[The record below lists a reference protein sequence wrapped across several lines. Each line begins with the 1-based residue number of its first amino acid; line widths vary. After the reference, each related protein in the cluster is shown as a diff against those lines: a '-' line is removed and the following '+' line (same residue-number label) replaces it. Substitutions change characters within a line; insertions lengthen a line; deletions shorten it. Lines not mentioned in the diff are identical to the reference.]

1 MTDKELV
8 GALWAT
14 PADFLNKGVQT
25 ISPRK
30 ISLLDLKLASTW
42 ETNVSYRSFFLTTTA
57 LISGLGLSTASFAAD
72 LYVEGEPAIPT
83 VLPAVSG
90 VNGKISVEG
99 GLFDEEGFGA
109 LSGSISLPLG
119 HRFGVQID
127 GSVGTLDEEFFGSA
141 GGHLFWR
148 DPSYGLLGVYGSFTA
163 IDGIDGEVSRIG
175 VEAEY
180 YWNQI
185 TLKGVAGAEFIDVG
199 APANYDETNFFA
211 FSDLSYYAI
220 DDLELSVGHR
230 YTGEK
235 HALALG
241 VEYQLNQQVFSSGVS
256 LFAEGRIGEDNY
268 QGAWAGVRMYLGDEK
283 SLIRRHREDDPTDWA
298 EDNLFGIVNS
308 SECFPTLTDISG
320 GDGILLNSCTGETE
334 FEGSESIEITS
345 PDET

>member
-1 MTDKELV
+1 MS
-8 GALWAT
+8 
-14 PADFLNKGVQT
+14 N
-25 ISPRK
+25 RK
-30 ISLLDLKLASTW
+30 
-42 ETNVSYRSFFLTTTA
+42 FFLTTTA

-72 LYVEGEPAIPT
+72 LYVEGAPAIPT

-119 HRFGVQID
+119 QSFGVQID

-148 DPSYGLLGVYGSFTA
+148 DPAYGLLGIYGSFTA

-175 VEAEY
+175 VEGEY

-185 TLKGVAGAEFIDVG
+185 TLKGVVGAEFIDVD

-211 FSDLSYYAI
+211 FSDLSYYAM

-268 QGAWAGVRMYLGDEK
+268 QGAWAGVRMYLGDNK

-308 SECFPTLTDISG
+308 SDSACVPTLSEV
-320 GDGILLNSCTGETE
+320 GDGEFLNSCTGESE
-334 FEGSESIEITS
+334 FLII
-345 PDET
+345 DDN